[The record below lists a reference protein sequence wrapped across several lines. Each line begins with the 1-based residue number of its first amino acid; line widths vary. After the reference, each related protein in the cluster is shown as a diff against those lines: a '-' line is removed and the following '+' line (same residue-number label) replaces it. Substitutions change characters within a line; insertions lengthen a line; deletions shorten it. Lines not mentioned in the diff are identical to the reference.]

1 MPLAR
6 IEVRKTWPAEKVQA
20 IIEAVYQA
28 QREAL
33 KVPERDR
40 TIRYIEHRPEHFH
53 APPDK
58 AKTTPWWKSPC
69 LPVARSMPNAPSS
82 KASSSASRLSAFPPP
97 TFSLYLVD
105 PEKLDFRCRRPS
117 LLFFETIAA
126 SRKFGA
132 NKLRPTAAAC
142 GSSSQRR
149 SEWH

>member
-1 MPLAR
+1 MPLAK

-58 AKTTPWWKSPC
+58 GENYTLVEITLFAGRSLDAKRALYKGIVKRFDSLGIP
-69 LPVARSMPNAPSS
+69 
-82 KASSSASRLSAFPPP
+82 ASDVVIVLNEVPLDNWGIRGGQPASE
-97 TFSLYLVD
+97 VD
-105 PEKLDFRCRRPS
+105 LGFK
-117 LLFFETIAA
+117 I
-126 SRKFGA
+126 
-132 NKLRPTAAAC
+132 NV
-142 GSSSQRR
+142 
-149 SEWH
+149 